1 MTDELNQTLLK
12 FFIGLAKGEDLPTLL
27 SPDQI
32 SQIPLKDFTPRRLL
46 SAQSAQII
54 FSLEG
59 IHQILLKN
67 QEQNQEQTFKE
78 FRTALYQSPINQELQ
93 KLGYK
98 VDVFQSSGKVDTSL
112 YCLVPLS
119 VDQ

>member
-1 MTDELNQTLLK
+1 MIDELNQALLK
-12 FFIGLAKGEDLPTLL
+12 FFIGLTKGEDLPTLL
-27 SPDQI
+27 SSDQI

-46 SAQSAQII
+46 SAQSVQII

-59 IHQILLKN
+59 IHQILLKD
-67 QEQNQEQTFKE
+67 QEQTFKE